1 MEWYICHSWINFIH
15 TWKHDKLKFTK
26 SRCSNT
32 KKIGE
37 FDKYATKAKSS
48 KEKNKKSFSYSHS
61 KLAFIVDTNLKS
73 WKYWLNGAFVV

>member
-1 MEWYICHSWINFIH
+1 MNFIH

-37 FDKYATKAKSS
+37 FDKYATKTKSS
-48 KEKNKKSFSYSHS
+48 KEKILFF
-61 KLAFIVDTNLKS
+61 LFPTVI
-73 WKYWLNGAFVV
+73 LN